1 MQVIYSADA
10 LVGDFRKHVDSRI
23 IFFCD
28 GCHASKSY
36 RPEPIMARLQALRV
50 AGVHT
55 PIREVG
61 RFTRMSCPACGG
73 AGWNT
78 QLAFFPS
85 LDAREA
91 NRNVKLPR
99 GPSR

>member
-10 LVGDFRKHVDSRI
+10 LVGDFRKHQDSRI

-36 RPEPIMARLQALRV
+36 KPEPIFSRLQELRL
-50 AGVHT
+50 AGYHT

-61 RFTRMSCPACGG
+61 RFTRMPCPKC
-73 AGWNT
+73 AGTSWNT
-78 QLAFFPS
+78 QLAFFPG
-85 LDAREA
+85 LDAREE
-91 NRNVKLPR
+91 NRLNKLR
-99 GPSR
+99 GYGS